1 LNAAR
6 LTGEEEEEEEEE
18 DLDEKHGRR
27 VFCWVERKINRN
39 DITRVFYVE
48 LWCFE
53 VWEQQ
58 CEAMHDYHFSSFMK
72 TSVSHNSAVTN

>member
-1 LNAAR
+1 MKSM
-6 LTGEEEEEEEEE
+6 EEESSVG
-18 DLDEKHGRR
+18 LREKSTEMISL
-27 VFCWVERKINRN
+27 VF
-39 DITRVFYVE
+39 FYVE

-72 TSVSHNSAVTN
+72 TSV